1 MIAAGKSWT
10 FVSAALG
17 RDLSSVK
24 LHAGWLGRAAPKKA
38 TAHRD
43 RAEGEEMTAT
53 DDVREL
59 EEGMAKLEAAARKLP
74 MGRGRD
80 ELLQD
85 VARFR
90 TRLAALQ
97 ATLPKP
103 GERPKAKGK

>member
-1 MIAAGKSWT
+1 LIAAGKSWT